1 MKHLWL
7 FYLGLAT
14 CVLGYV
20 FIGLGVVLFPIS
32 IFCLM
37 YAGVYHLGFWIMM
50 VGNILGFSISLFVDI
65 KVLAGMFV

>member
-1 MKHLWL
+1 MRLWL
-7 FYLGLAT
+7 FYLGVAM

-20 FIGLGVVLFPIS
+20 FIRLGVVFFPIS

-50 VGNILGFSISLFVDI
+50 MGNILGFSISLFVDM
-65 KVLAGMFV
+65 KVLANAFL